1 MYIENVQSDVAYFSE
16 QEEAKSILAE
26 ISHISNSL
34 LFRGN
39 NTQGYSDEDAEPMI
53 SKLISNIDTLSEIIT
68 KYMNV
73 EVLLYQYIESLIGDI
88 FDIIKRFMLFP
99 SSLKVEILTRNGSNK
114 STSLL
119 VLEKL
124 CYYLYI
130 ISKCVGIRRLI
141 NYAPNDVNLFE
152 KVTETI
158 EFIQKTNSEPSE
170 VTFTKYEDH
179 LWCVEFIILAWQS
192 LLIYTPF
199 ELNTIWHHASNA
211 RITFQT
217 RILTES
223 MYYLNKSTKARDGAA
238 MVISNLFSR
247 KDALNS
253 QDFHFFLNLCQDI
266 LTNPDYR
273 GSGSDE
279 ESESNFI
286 PIIDSSKNVNNHLSI
301 GVLMVLKQIL
311 KRVASSDLSP
321 YLDIIQYCLFHCEGI
336 IVNSATKKLLA
347 SCLGRLAVHYLP
359 AAEYSQKYRR
369 KYINLFNTNTS
380 KDTGSGDDQ
389 DTDFETR
396 VEWESNFN
404 TELVELFVS
413 KILDMLTDSDI
424 RVRWASAKSLGR
436 ISSRLP
442 IDLNEEIIEH
452 IIELINSQ
460 FSQMPNVANT
470 NSDQGSGF
478 GFKGTDSS
486 LLNLVL
492 RPLSVKSESVVHG
505 GCLAIAEILRKGLI
519 HPNMLDRVLDTTILS
534 LSFEVWRGKGSAG
547 TAVRDASCYICWAIA
562 RTFTKEMLS
571 FDHVSM
577 MSRALVNVSLFDSSV
592 NCRRAAC
599 SALQELLGRI
609 GTVPRGLELIQMCNF
624 YTVSNRKRAFV
635 EVCQQVST
643 LGYYSNSMLQN
654 IITTKLF
661 HPDLSTREL
670 ASLAIY
676 KILSSTNH
684 ITLSRTNDHPKE
696 EEVHKG
702 LSTLDKE
709 ESSTQHLVN
718 YLINYLLSNLMTG
731 LTATT
736 HGSLRALTRL
746 ISFVIDRSYP
756 VDSFFSNVLS
766 VPVTFEKKRMFR
778 GKGSSLI
785 RQSVCKLI
793 ASNCKLILH
802 VYYSHF
808 YKHANHFDANVINDY
823 IVVLKD
829 SLRNFALDVQLAS
842 VEGFEQVFLLVRGT
856 PKFTELLTFFFNSLS
871 STGDHIAARRG
882 YALGF
887 SSIPVFPDKVS
898 KNGRLGS
905 GESSSPSQSG
915 ASLTE
920 DASGKSH
927 EHSVNAMLKLLCN
940 EIRTNPSLEIVR
952 DAKTRQFA
960 LVSIMSIITRL
971 DGFVLDSEIV
981 KELTETLIL
990 CCNDYE
996 IDSRGDV
1003 GSWIRELSAEVIV
1016 YVLNEYLFKNR
1027 PNHSKS
1033 GSQSLFANLTKDMAT
1048 DLTRGL
1054 VSLSLENLDHVRSR
1068 STFLFCHLFTNKLSK
1083 FNFTWIWNRIFFNTA
1098 YEHLISSDS
1107 LNKRKFNFTHSV
1119 LEEGADN
1126 ATPTSINT
1134 PVSDTVRPVD
1144 GTVDYVDN
1152 YYLVAGDEQKDAKV
1166 EDRDTK
1172 VEQNDSN
1179 DNVNYNSNGSN
1190 DDGNKYNDNEDDD
1203 DVDREIQMYIDENL
1217 ESNMYINIDNRLLDG
1232 FNMLYDISKKLL
1244 QVISLHFEE
1253 ATSSSD
1259 TTGDSASTT
1268 TSRSADSASSGN
1280 DDSDNSYDEKPE
1292 FSLIGSEKVN
1302 VALRIPGWSAAPLT
1316 FKTFLWVLLIPSYS
1330 SVAFRSIVNI
1340 IGQNTRLEVTIHS
1353 SRSVMVL
1360 EDVLVDFIGRNRF
1373 TLIVWNGEPLTLEQV
1388 INRCSVQI
1396 YQDAVSSGDSKTA
1409 MRLVNTLKILFGH
1422 RVLFIDDWDS
1432 FVSIIISEAGT
1443 ASNYAYLKSIV
1454 RFLQVLLMDEGHH
1467 FGADVTETLLSMLSH
1482 QRPSTSSTH
1491 ALFTLRAPTIP
1502 TL

>member
-1 MYIENVQSDVAYFSE
+1 MYIENVHSDVAYFSE
-16 QEEAKSILAE
+16 QDEAKSILAE
-26 ISHISNSL
+26 ISYLSNSL
-34 LFRGN
+34 LFKRDR
-39 NTQGYSDEDAEPMI
+39 TEGYSEEDVEAMV
-53 SKLISNIDTLSEIIT
+53 SKLVSNIDTLSEIIT

-73 EVLLYQYIESLIGDI
+73 EVLLYQYIESLIGEI
-88 FDIIKRFMLFP
+88 FDIIKRLMLFP
-99 SSLKVEILTRNGSNK
+99 SSHKVEILSRNGSNK

-119 VLEKL
+119 VLENL

-158 EFIQKTNSEPSE
+158 EIIQKSNSDCSE

-199 ELNTIWHHASNA
+199 ELNTIWHHSSNA
-211 RITFQT
+211 KITFQT

-238 MVISNLFSR
+238 MVISNMFSR
-247 KDALNS
+247 KDVLNS
-253 QDFHFFLNLCQDI
+253 RDFHFFLNLCQDI

-273 GSGSDE
+273 GSVSDE
-279 ESESNFI
+279 DSESSFI
-286 PIIDSSKNVNNHLSI
+286 PITDSSKNVNNHLSI

-311 KRVASSDLSP
+311 KRVASSDLRP

-336 IVNSATKKLLA
+336 IVNSATKKLVA

-359 AAEYSQKYRR
+359 AEEFSQKYRR
-369 KYINLFNTNTS
+369 KCINLFNTKAS
-380 KDTGSGDDQ
+380 KDTGANDDQ
-389 DTDFETR
+389 DTDFETS
-396 VEWESNFN
+396 VEWESNFD
-404 TELVELFVS
+404 TEIVELFVS

-460 FSQMPNVANT
+460 FSQMPNVPNT
-470 NSDQGSGF
+470 NSEQCPGF
-478 GFKGTDSS
+478 AINGTDDRV
-486 LLNLVL
+486 LNLVV
-492 RPLSVKSESVVHG
+492 RPLSLKSESVVHG

-519 HPNMLDRVLDTTILS
+519 HPHMLDKVLDTTILS

-562 RTFTKEMLS
+562 RTFTREMLS

-609 GTVPRGLELIQMCNF
+609 GTVPKGLELIQMCNF

-635 EVCQQVST
+635 EVCQHVST
-643 LGYYSNSMLQN
+643 LGYYSNSMLHN

-661 HPDLSTREL
+661 HPDVSTREL

-676 KILSSTNH
+676 KILSSTKQLK
-684 ITLSRTNDHPKE
+684 LSRSNDRPKE
-696 EEVHKG
+696 EKEVRQG
-702 LSTLDKE
+702 LSTIDKE
-709 ESSTQHLVN
+709 ENSTQHLVN
-718 YLINYLLSNLMTG
+718 YLINHLLSNLMTG

-736 HGSLRALTRL
+736 HGALRALTRL

-756 VDSFFSNVLS
+756 VDPFFSNVLN
-766 VPVTFEKKRMFR
+766 VPVTFEKKRLFR

-793 ASNCKLILH
+793 AANCKLILH
-802 VYYSHF
+802 VYYSDF

-829 SLRNFALDVQLAS
+829 SLRNFTLDVQLAS
-842 VEGFEQVFLLVRGT
+842 VEALEQVFLLVRGT
-856 PKFTELLTFFFNSLS
+856 PKFTDLLTFFFNCLS

-882 YALGF
+882 HALGF
-887 SSIPVFPDKVS
+887 SSIPIFPDS
-898 KNGRLGS
+898 FINGRLGS
-905 GESSSPSQSG
+905 GESSSSSQG
-915 ASLTE
+915 DASLAE
-920 DASGKSH
+920 DGSEKTD
-927 EHSVNAMLKLLCN
+927 EYTINKMLKLLCN

-971 DGFVLDSEIV
+971 DGFVLDAEIV
-981 KELTETLIL
+981 KELTETLVH
-990 CCNDYE
+990 CCQDYE

-1003 GSWIRELSAEVIV
+1003 GSWIRELSSEVIA
-1016 YVLNEYLFKNR
+1016 YVLNDYLFKNR
-1027 PNHSKS
+1027 PSYSKS
-1033 GSQSLFANLTKDMAT
+1033 ESKSLFANLTKDMAT

-1083 FNFTWIWNRIFFNTA
+1083 FNFTWIWNRIFFNTP
-1098 YEHLISSDS
+1098 YEHIISSNS
-1107 LNKRKFNFTHSV
+1107 LSKRHLNFTHSGF
-1119 LEEGADN
+1119 EDGADN
-1126 ATPTSINT
+1126 GMSTSTNS
-1134 PVSDTVRPVD
+1134 PVSYNVRRVD
-1144 GTVDYVDN
+1144 AAIGSVDN
-1152 YYLVAGDEQKDAKV
+1152 EGLVAGDDQKDSKV
-1166 EDRDTK
+1166 EDTNTRG
-1172 VEQNDSN
+1172 NGNNYDSDKSH
-1179 DNVNYNSNGSN
+1179 DNCGN
-1190 DDGNKYNDNEDDD
+1190 DDDDEDDD
-1203 DVDREIQMYIDENL
+1203 EVDREIQMYIDEKL

-1232 FNMLYDISKKLL
+1232 FNMLHDISKKLL
-1244 QVISLHFEE
+1244 QVVYLHFDD
-1253 ATSSSD
+1253 AASSSD
-1259 TTGDSASTT
+1259 SAGDSASTT
-1268 TSRSADSASSGN
+1268 TSRSADSASGSNG
-1280 DDSDNSYDEKPE
+1280 DSDNSYDDQPE
-1292 FSLIGSEKVN
+1292 YSLIGSEKVN

-1316 FKTFLWVLLIPSYS
+1316 FRTFLWVLLIPSYS
-1330 SVAFRSIVNI
+1330 RVAFRSIVNI

-1373 TLIVWNGEPLTLEQV
+1373 TLVVWNGEPLTLEQV
-1388 INRCSVQI
+1388 LNRCSVHI
-1396 YQDAVSSGDSKTA
+1396 YRDAVASGDCKTA
-1409 MRLVNTLKILFGH
+1409 MRLVNTLKILFSH
-1422 RVLFIDDWDS
+1422 RVLLIDDWDDL
-1432 FVSIIISEAGT
+1432 VSILIAEAGT
-1443 ASNYAYLKSIV
+1443 ANNYAYLKSIV
-1454 RFLQVLLMDEGHH
+1454 RLLQDRRYGDSAVDAFSPVSHHSVLRCFSAHSGLE
-1467 FGADVTETLLSMLSH
+1467 LSL
-1482 QRPSTSSTH
+1482 
-1491 ALFTLRAPTIP
+1491 
-1502 TL
+1502 